1 MKKREQIEYIGETPD
16 FIKHMKSQVEP
27 KPRER
32 RDCERDLDAV
42 IKEDEEPQLVITDIK
57 APKIPTKAA
66 KIEKAKKPPLTKK
79 QIQKLKNKN
88 LVSFE

>member
-1 MKKREQIEYIGETPD
+1 MKAQI
-16 FIKHMKSQVEP
+16 EP
-27 KPRER
+27 KPREP
-32 RDCERDLDAV
+32 RDRERDLDAV

-57 APKIPTKAA
+57 PTKIPTKAT